1 MEDKMT
7 NEPTKENVKGFKD
20 FSGEEALKREA
31 IKKLLIEKFKT
42 YGFMPAETPII
53 EFEEFVKGNSGNGDQ
68 SDEAISDI
76 FRLKDRGEREL
87 ALRYEFTF
95 QLKRLAIGKKLPF
108 RRYQIGEVFRDE
120 PVSSNRFRQFT
131 QCDVDIIGSTI
142 KDTQENQG
150 FSGRPK
156 SYGILCEAEV
166 LKVFS
171 EILKEL
177 KIDAVITINNRKLL
191 NEIIESEGIKD
202 NFAKEQIIR
211 EIDKL
216 DKLSEDEVKANLVK
230 YNADKIISI
239 LKKPEKY
246 FEKYESF
253 KEIQELKKFCLMF
266 GFKPEFSPFLAR
278 GLSYYNGSVFEIQV
292 KGIKEKIAGGGSYLV
307 NGIQG
312 TGISFGLERLTN
324 LAKIE
329 LEGVKCL
336 IISLGQDKEAIK
348 LAQELREENISCF
361 VMDKLS
367 KALDYANQEKIA
379 FAIFVGKEELKKK
392 KFKLRNMKT
401 GKEEFL
407 TEKELLKKFS

>member
-1 MEDKMT
+1 MVEIKT
-7 NEPTKENVKGFKD
+7 ENVKGFKD
-20 FSGEEALKREA
+20 FTGQEALKREV
-31 IKKLLIEKFKT
+31 IKKILIEKFKI
-42 YGFMPAETPII
+42 YGFNPAETPII
-53 EFEEFVKGNSGNGDQ
+53 EFGEFVKGGNVR
-68 SDEAISDI
+68 DEAISDI

-95 QLKRLAIGKKLPF
+95 QLKRLAVGKKLPF

-120 PVSSNRFRQFT
+120 PTSSNRFRQFT

-142 KDTQENQG
+142 RDD
-150 FSGRPK
+150 
-156 SYGILCEAEV
+156 AEV

-177 KIDAVITINNRKLL
+177 KIPCMVLINNRKLL
-191 NEIIESEGIKD
+191 NEILENEGIKD
-202 NFAKEQIIR
+202 NFTKEQIIR

-216 DKLSEDEVKANLVK
+216 DKLEESEVKANLAK
-230 YNADKIISI
+230 YGAEKIITI
-239 LKKPEKY
+239 LKKQEKY

-266 GFKPEFSPFLAR
+266 GFKVEFSPFLAR
-278 GLSYYNGSVFEIQV
+278 GLSYYNSSIFEIRT
-292 KGIKEKIAGGGSYLV
+292 KEMKESIAGGGAYLV
-307 NGIQG
+307 NGIQS
-312 TGISFGLERLTN
+312 TGISFGLERLTS

-329 LEGVKCL
+329 PEAIRCL

-348 LAQELREENISCF
+348 LCQKLRDEKVSCF

-367 KALDYANQEKIA
+367 KALDYSNQEKIP
-379 FAIFVGKEELKKK
+379 FVIFIGKEEIKKK
-392 KFKLRNMKT
+392 KFKLRDMKS

-407 TEKELLKKFS
+407 TEKEIIKSFAI